1 MKKPEKLKK
10 AANAF
15 APAAFSFAYRL
26 SVTCLEFTSCIQ
38 AVTLLCMRLYNNA
51 FTREMTERNAPLLYD
66 LYVHRAFTI
75 LHHEPHHHE

>member
-1 MKKPEKLKK
+1 
-10 AANAF
+10 
-15 APAAFSFAYRL
+15 
-26 SVTCLEFTSCIQ
+26 
-38 AVTLLCMRLYNNA
+38 MRLYNNA